1 MIYQISNLF
10 LQALVTIVG
19 GACLIRCYSQYFR
32 INLAHAAGFQISGY
46 LQTLSNWIILPL
58 RRFIPA
64 IGKLDA
70 ASLFAAYLITLLKT
84 GVLWTLSG
92 APVSVPA
99 IILLGVFELI
109 NLFLSGIIAAVFLN
123 VILSWFAAGS
133 MFAYFI
139 NALTDPFL
147 GPIRNAI
154 PRLGM
159 LDLSPLV
166 LFFGAQIFQIVLANL
181 ELIFIPIVLRW

>member
-1 MIYQISNLF
+1 MIYQISNLL
-10 LQALVTIVG
+10 LQAIVTIVG

-58 RRFIPA
+58 RKVLPSVGR
-64 IGKLDA
+64 LDL
-70 ASLFAAYLITLLKT
+70 ASLLAAYLITLVKT
-84 GVLWTLSG
+84 GILWFISG
-92 APVSVPA
+92 APISIA
-99 IILLGVFELI
+99 AILLLSVFELI
-109 NLFLSGIIAAVFLN
+109 NLFLSGIIGAVFLS

-139 NALTDPFL
+139 NALTEPFL
-147 GPIRNAI
+147 NPIRNAI

-159 LDLSPLV
+159 IDLSPIV
-166 LFFGAQIFQIVLANL
+166 LFFAVQIFQIVLANL
-181 ELIFIPIVLRW
+181 ELIALPIVLRW

>member
-19 GACLIRCYSQYFR
+19 GACLIRCYSQYCR

-58 RRFIPA
+58 RKFIPN
-64 IGKLDA
+64 IGKLDV
-70 ASLFAAYLITLLKT
+70 ASLLAAYLVTLLKT

-139 NALTDPFL
+139 NALTEPFL

>member
-58 RRFIPA
+58 RKFVPA
-64 IGKLDA
+64 IGRLDT
-70 ASLFAAYLITLLKT
+70 ASLLAAYLIILLKT
-84 GVLWTLSG
+84 AVLWVLSG
-92 APVSVPA
+92 APVSIAA
-99 IILLGVFELI
+99 IILLGVFELV
-109 NLFLSGIIAAVFLN
+109 NLFLSGIIAAVFLS

-133 MFAYFI
+133 MFAYFV
-139 NALTDPFL
+139 NALTEPFL
-147 GPIRNAI
+147 APIRNAI

-166 LFFGAQIFQIVLANL
+166 LFFAVQICQIVLANL

>member
-58 RRFIPA
+58 RKFIPN

-70 ASLFAAYLITLLKT
+70 ASLLAAYLVTLLKT

-92 APVSVPA
+92 APVSVAA

-109 NLFLSGIIAAVFLN
+109 NLFLSGIIAAVFLS

-147 GPIRNAI
+147 NPIRNAI